1 MNFKVDDMVITEFKN
16 RWGLS
21 CAGTIIELR
30 DDDAAIVEVWNIN
43 GPGANQKI
51 IIPLD
56 KLKKAENVS

>member
-30 DDDAAIVEVWNIN
+30 DDDAAIVEV
-43 GPGANQKI
+43 
-51 IIPLD
+51 
-56 KLKKAENVS
+56 